1 MNVPVK
7 DIIYSI
13 WNPLT
18 HEVVLNTPIKKEAI
32 RVYEQH
38 ALRSILQVW
47 KIVTTEEGYNEHIKL
62 R

>member
-18 HEVVLNTPIKKEAI
+18 HDVVLNTPIKKEAI
-32 RVYEQH
+32 KVYEQN
-38 ALRSILQVW
+38 ALRPILEVW
-47 KIVTTEEGYNEHIKL
+47 KIVTTGDGYNEHIRL